1 MGFDKYTIS
10 KNYQKTVKKLS
21 KAFYQA
27 DLEFYPI
34 RTLRR
39 QTAGA
44 TDHPAGGSEE
54 NVPPINGET
63 AASP

>member
-39 QTAGA
+39 QT
-44 TDHPAGGSEE
+44 HPQKKRL
-54 NVPPINGET
+54 
-63 AASP
+63 

>member
-1 MGFDKYTIS
+1 MPFQ
-10 KNYQKTVKKLS
+10 KNQKTT
-21 KAFYQA
+21 
-27 DLEFYPI
+27 E